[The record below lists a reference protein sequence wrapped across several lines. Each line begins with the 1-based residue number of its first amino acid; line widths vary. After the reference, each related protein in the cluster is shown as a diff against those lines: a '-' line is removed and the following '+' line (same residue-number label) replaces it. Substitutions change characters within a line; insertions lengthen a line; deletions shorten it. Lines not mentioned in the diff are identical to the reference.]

1 MISTHPDREI
11 MASISSTCPV
21 YHTDAAEPY
30 VHHYYARRLLAHPA
44 GRFYFLTT
52 LDTAGPFQGDLG
64 C

>member
-21 YHTDAAEPY
+21 YHTDAAEHY
-30 VHHYYARRLLAHPA
+30 VHHYHARGLLAHLDW
-44 GRFYFLTT
+44 RFYFLAT
-52 LDTAGPFQGDLG
+52 LDITGPFQGDLG